1 VRKEKLSGKKVQQ
14 MEKTDSS
21 VVMLLNAPKDTPME
35 IVSIDGGTHM
45 LQKLTAMGLTH
56 HAVVR
61 VMRGGG
67 TGPMVVE
74 IRGSRVG
81 LGHGISSR
89 IMVRPFFTDRT
100 ITA

>member
-1 VRKEKLSGKKVQQ
+1 
-14 MEKTDSS
+14 MEKNDSE
-21 VVMLLNAPKDTPME
+21 VIQLLNAPKNKPME
-35 IVSIDGGTHM
+35 IVALIGGTHM

-67 TGPMVVE
+67 SGPMVVE

-81 LGHGISSR
+81 LGQGICSK
-89 IMVRPFFTDRT
+89 IMVRPFFSDKVKS
-100 ITA
+100 A